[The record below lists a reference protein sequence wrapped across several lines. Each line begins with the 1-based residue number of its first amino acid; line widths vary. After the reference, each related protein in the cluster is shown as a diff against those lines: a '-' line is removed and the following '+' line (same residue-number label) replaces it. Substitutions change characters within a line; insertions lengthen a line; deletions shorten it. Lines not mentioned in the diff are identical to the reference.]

1 MMSAS
6 VNPSS
11 SSWYLLFHSAPAR
24 LRRPLVSRLDGT
36 AFRWHFALGLLLFFF
51 FFCLNPHGV
60 HIPPPVVS
68 RVFVFFII
76 LFSPWAC
83 ERPRDC
89 DFLYHVF
96 FNSTCIS
103 YCHCNVSATSRYV
116 SQWID
121 YAVYLAHTNALSSAR
136 AVLTVS

>member
-68 RVFVFFII
+68 RVFVFS
-76 LFSPWAC
+76 LFYFRLGLANGL
-83 ERPRDC
+83 E
-89 DFLYHVF
+89 
-96 FNSTCIS
+96 I
-103 YCHCNVSATSRYV
+103 ATSYIMSFLIV
-116 SQWID
+116 
-121 YAVYLAHTNALSSAR
+121 LAFLIATAMSLQHLVMCRSG
-136 AVLTVS
+136 